1 MQTLKA
7 KKRALGSGS
16 IKTNMRLNGGVP
28 SVLYGEAKEALSIEV
43 EAKAVEKLLREEG
56 SSFIVL
62 QLDFEDAPE
71 LNTPALVKEIQRHPV
86 KSNLLHMD
94 FMRVRL
100 DERIHL
106 PVPVILVGRA
116 QGVIDGGV
124 IDQQLREVQ
133 VECLAAEVPEHLE
146 LDVTTL
152 GLGGTL
158 HVADLA
164 VPEGVTVLTEAGYA
178 IVSIHAP
185 RTAKGD
191 EEADAEDA
199 EGGAAD
205 ES

>member
-16 IKTNMRLNGGVP
+16 IKTNMCLNGGVP
-28 SVLYGEAKEALSIEV
+28 SVLYGEAKEALPIEV

-158 HVADLA
+158 HVVAAPDVSWLLNL
-164 VPEGVTVLTEAGYA
+164 LTPGMIAQTAGRY
-178 IVSIHAP
+178 
-185 RTAKGD
+185 RQLELD
-191 EEADAEDA
+191 EMAFARSKEL
-199 EGGAAD
+199 
-205 ES
+205 